1 MDFTPDFN
9 FTHIR
14 YFDAKFPNLNKRK
27 EVIVEPVI
35 EEEVSELFEANQV
48 INYIKGL
55 K

>member
-27 EVIVEPVI
+27 EVIAEPIV
-35 EEEVSELFEANQV
+35 EEVSELFEANQV

>member
-1 MDFTPDFN
+1 MDYTPNYN

-27 EVIVEPVI
+27 EIIEPTI
-35 EEEVSELFEANQV
+35 EEDDEFSEANAV